1 MCVKRAVVL
10 VVTRCRLIEIY
21 HPFFLYHEVR
31 GGNLPIFMVETEPVS
46 SSKLFVSFYQTSYPE
61 RRNSWELRN
70 CVTDVQQHVAC
81 STVVDEWDSVVPL
94 NVHPFFQEGNRPQ
107 WVFKVNIAHIQQKP

>member
-94 NVHPFFQEGNRPQ
+94 NVHPLLPRRKSPTVG
-107 WVFKVNIAHIQQKP
+107 I